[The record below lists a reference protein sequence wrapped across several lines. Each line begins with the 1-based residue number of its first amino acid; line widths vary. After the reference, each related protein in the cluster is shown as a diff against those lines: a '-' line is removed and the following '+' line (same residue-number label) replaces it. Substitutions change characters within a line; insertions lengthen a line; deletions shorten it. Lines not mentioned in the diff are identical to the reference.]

1 MVGEPIMLG
10 ETRMVV
16 ETIIVGE
23 PMVEEPIMV
32 GEPIIVGEPIMV
44 GELIMHNPNEAMLS
58 SYQTLRDLHSHLPS
72 TQRNY
77 LKLIVART
85 ETGYL
90 TIEKR
95 TFLPFDLF

>member
-23 PMVEEPIMV
+23 PMVE
-32 GEPIIVGEPIMV
+32 EPIIVGEPIMV

-77 LKLIVART
+77 LK
-85 ETGYL
+85 
-90 TIEKR
+90 
-95 TFLPFDLF
+95 